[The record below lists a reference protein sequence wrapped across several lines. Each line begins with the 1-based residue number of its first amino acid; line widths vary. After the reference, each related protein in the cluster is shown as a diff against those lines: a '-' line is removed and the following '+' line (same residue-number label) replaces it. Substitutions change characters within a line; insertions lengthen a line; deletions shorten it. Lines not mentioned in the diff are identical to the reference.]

1 MALASN
7 ALTTVA
13 DVKTYMGITSSTD
26 DTLIETLVNNVS
38 DQIERYCDRE
48 FKEKTFTEYLDGRGD
63 RTIAVSNPP
72 LISVDLVAFG
82 ARDSISVQSSD
93 STDLLATVGIE
104 DDQARLFRYTSS
116 GSAVT
121 TSLTFTDYPTT
132 TLLAAQ
138 INSTAGFTATSIF
151 NAPSFSLHRL
161 GGRDTIEAT
170 AYLTVPDDAESEYR
184 IDYDRGLIH
193 LRADAFPRAA
203 ETRRVNHFPNQ
214 FQSVFVRYSGGYA
227 TIPNALVQA
236 AFELV
241 SDAFRGRDRDR
252 NINQESLGDYS
263 YTVRPMAEWSQSI
276 KALLDP
282 FRRIR

>member
-184 IDYDRGLIH
+184 IDYDRGLIRD
-193 LRADAFPRAA
+193 LYVRAA
-203 ETRRVNHFPNQ
+203 VD
-214 FQSVFVRYSGGYA
+214 V
-227 TIPNALVQA
+227 
-236 AFELV
+236 
-241 SDAFRGRDRDR
+241 DRHGLDCLLS
-252 NINQESLGDYS
+252 ITDESLGLGSARDVCLERW
-263 YTVRPMAEWSQSI
+263 THLE
-276 KALLDP
+276 LLDTGAD
-282 FRRIR
+282 

>member
-26 DTLIETLVNNVS
+26 DELLETLVNNVS

-48 FKEKTFTEYLDGRGD
+48 FKQKTFTEYIDARGT
-63 RTIAVSNPP
+63 RTIAVANPP
-72 LISVDLVAFG
+72 LISVDLIAFG
-82 ARDSISVQSSD
+82 ARDSVSVQSSD
-93 STDLLATVGIE
+93 STDLLATIGIE

-116 GSAVT
+116 GSSVT
-121 TSLTFTDYPTT
+121 TSLTFADYPTT

-138 INSTAGFTATSIF
+138 INSTAGFSATSIF

-161 GGRDTIEAT
+161 GGRDLTET
-170 AYLTVPDDAESEYR
+170 TGYLTVPDDAESEYR
-184 IDYDRGLIH
+184 VDYDRGLIH

-203 ETRRVNHFPNQ
+203 EARRVNRFPDQ
-214 FQSVFVRYSGGYA
+214 FQSVFVQYSGGYA
-227 TIPNALVQA
+227 TIPNGLIQA

-241 SDAFRGRDRDR
+241 SDAYRGRDRDR
-252 NINQESLGDYS
+252 NINQESVGDYS
-263 YTVRPMAEWSQSI
+263 YTVRPMAEWNQSI
-276 KALLDP
+276 MALLSP